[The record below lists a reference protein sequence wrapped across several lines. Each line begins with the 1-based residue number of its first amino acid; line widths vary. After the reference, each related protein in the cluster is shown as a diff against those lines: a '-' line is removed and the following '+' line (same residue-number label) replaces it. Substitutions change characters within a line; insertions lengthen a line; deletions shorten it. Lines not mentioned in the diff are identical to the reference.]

1 VRAGGQATPPADVT
15 ARRFRVASP
24 AVALIVGGL
33 VLALMIADAP
43 LASLAHQSVN
53 DASVPVWIAAGFAVA
68 GFVVAWRKPRNP
80 IGWVILALAG
90 FAALGDDSSFY
101 ALADYRLRHGG
112 LPLGW
117 VALLAQLVG
126 QLAIVLLGLVFLL
139 FPDGRPPSSRWR
151 WLVWIYATAATVWI
165 VGGFVLTVDAV
176 TSHTVR
182 VDSTGNLVILYESV
196 GAPAWWSDVSAVFF
210 PSVVAC
216 WLLSLGSQILSYRRS
231 TGDRRQQL
239 KWLMSGSAIAGVG
252 ILIAVF
258 LVGRR
263 SEILQFLSDIALAGT
278 VAIPV
283 AMGVAIL
290 KYRLF
295 DIDRVI
301 SRTLAYA
308 IVTGLLVGVYSGLVL
323 LATQVASVTT
333 PVAVAAST
341 LAAAALFNPLRRRV
355 QRMLDRRFNR
365 SRYDADQMVA
375 AFAARLK
382 DAVDLDSIR
391 NDLVGI
397 IQQALEPVHVWVST
411 GSSSADAGLA
421 SIASQPASRPS
432 ELPIV
437 NRASPPAK
445 LA

>member
-1 VRAGGQATPPADVT
+1 VRRDTPAGEQAPVSTEVA

-24 AVALIVGGL
+24 AAALVLGGL

-53 DASVPVWIAAGFAVA
+53 DGSVPVWIAAGFAVA
-68 GFVVAWRKPRNP
+68 GFVVAWRKPSNP

-101 ALADYRLRHGG
+101 ALADYGLRHGG

-165 VGGFVLTVDAV
+165 VGGFALTVDAV
-176 TSHTVR
+176 TSHSVR
-182 VDSTGNLVILYESV
+182 VDSAGNLVILYESV
-196 GAPAWWSDVSAVFF
+196 GAPAWWGDVSAVFF
-210 PSVVAC
+210 PSVVVC
-216 WLLSLGSQILSYRRS
+216 WLLSLGSQLLSYRRS
-231 TGDRRQQL
+231 SGDRRQQL
-239 KWLMSGSAIAGVG
+239 KWLMSGSAIAGAG
-252 ILIAVF
+252 ILIDVF
-258 LVGRR
+258 LVGSR
-263 SEILQFLSDIALAGT
+263 SEIVRGLGDVALAGT

-301 SRTLAYA
+301 SRTLAYT
-308 IVTGLLVGVYSGLVL
+308 IVTALLVGVYAGLVL
-323 LATQVASVTT
+323 LATQVASLTT

-355 QRMLDRRFNR
+355 QRMVDRRFNR

-375 AFAARLK
+375 AFAARLN
-382 DAVDLDSIR
+382 DAVDLDSIQ
-391 NDLVGI
+391 NDLASVVR
-397 IQQALEPVHVWVST
+397 QALEPGHVWVWM
-411 GSSSADAGLA
+411 
-421 SIASQPASRPS
+421 S
-432 ELPIV
+432 E
-437 NRASPPAK
+437 RR
-445 LA
+445 